1 MRLACARL
9 LLLAGLAMAST
20 RDHTALLGRQ
30 LSDADFEHTTQA
42 ATGQTTGA
50 W

>member
-1 MRLACARL
+1 MRLPCAGL
-9 LLLAGLAMAST
+9 LLLAGLAMASP
-20 RDHTALLGRQ
+20 ALLGKL